1 MIKYFKNQNIMIT
14 DINNKFNEKKKHY
27 QDVNN

>member
-27 QDVNN
+27 RDANN